1 MEIDQAWDRVQIVIV
16 SPEFTIKTASYTL
29 QFCFSCPSIFHSKEV
44 WKRDHAINPIPRGG
58 GMEMGPCNQ
67 SHSKEVWKW
76 DHAANPIPGGGGMEM
91 GPCSQSHSKGE
102 RYGNGTMQSIPF
114 QGGEVWKWDHA
125 ASGSNYC
132 AIHWHVKYLSKCS
145 SSRENVCK
153 VELLLRFQDQWSKG
167 LCK

>member
-44 WKRDHAINPIPRGG
+44 WKRDYAINPIPRGG

-76 DHAANPIPGGGGMEM
+76 DHAANPIPRGRGMEM
-91 GPCSQSHSKGE
+91 GPCSQSHSKGG
-102 RYGNGTMQSIPF
+102 RYGNGTMQPVDPTTVLYTGMSSTFPNAPAP
-114 QGGEVWKWDHA
+114 VRM
-125 ASGSNYC
+125 C
-132 AIHWHVKYLSKCS
+132 VKLNC
-145 SSRENVCK
+145 
-153 VELLLRFQDQWSKG
+153 F
-167 LCK
+167 

>member
-1 MEIDQAWDRVQIVIV
+1 MQ
-16 SPEFTIKTASYTL
+16 
-29 QFCFSCPSIFHSKEV
+29 SIPFQGGEV
-44 WKRDHAINPIPRGG
+44 WKWDHAINPIPRRYGNGTMQPIPFQGG
-58 GMEMGPCNQ
+58 
-67 SHSKEVWKW
+67 EVWKW
-76 DHAANPIPGGGGMEM
+76 DHAVNPIPRGGGMEM
-91 GPCSQSHSKGE
+91 GPCSQSHSKGG

>member
-1 MEIDQAWDRVQIVIV
+1 MEIDQAWDRVQIIIV

-76 DHAANPIPGGGGMEM
+76 DHAANPIPRGGGMEM
-91 GPCSQSHSKGE
+91 GPCSQSHSKGG
-102 RYGNGTMQSIPF
+102 RYGNGTMQPVGPTTVLYTRMSSTFPNAPAP
-114 QGGEVWKWDHA
+114 VRM
-125 ASGSNYC
+125 C
-132 AIHWHVKYLSKCS
+132 VKLNC
-145 SSRENVCK
+145 
-153 VELLLRFQDQWSKG
+153 F
-167 LCK
+167 